1 MKLERLNDNNKHLY
15 KDAFSLY
22 VNAFPLIE
30 RRDEFNH
37 NIALT
42 FKDYH
47 FDFIIKD
54 NNLIGIMLYWE
65 DNDFIFLEHF
75 AILDNIRN
83 KGYGE
88 KALNLLKEK
97 NKTIILEVEEPTN
110 EITTRRL
117 NFYKRNGF
125 ILTNHN
131 HKQLKFR
138 KNDQE
143 LVLKI
148 LSYPISITSE
158 EYNKFYTYL
167 HTKVQSENN

>member
-1 MKLERLNDNNKHLY
+1 MKLERLNENNKRFY
-15 KDAFSLY
+15 KDAYCLY
-22 VNAFPLIE
+22 ENAFPLIE
-30 RRDEFNH
+30 RRDEINH
-37 NIALT
+37 NIALS
-42 FKDYH
+42 FNDYH
-47 FDFIIKD
+47 FDFIID
-54 NNLIGIMLYWE
+54 NNNLVGIMLYWE
-65 DNDFIFLEHF
+65 SNDFIFLEHF
-75 AILDNIRN
+75 AILSNLRN

-97 NKTIILEVEEPTN
+97 NKPIILEIEEPTN
-110 EITTRRL
+110 DITTRRL

-148 LSYPISITSE
+148 LSYPLPITNE

-167 HTKVQSENN
+167 HSKVQSENN